1 MKSSIFKIGDVEY
14 TAYWK
19 DIVAT
24 YEEDQKTE
32 FRLTK
37 LTFSSV
43 YPKPLQRQ
51 NTKLVSQVFND
62 KTVTAMTTLQ
72 QKLIIS
78 EGSIKWIK
86 MITQWYKMTS
96 VKSKYIASRLNDEY
110 RGKWTKDWKS
120 FVYLSEICNTVSTLR
135 GSSKQAKKTNERYWK
150 CVSDYHKV

>member
-1 MKSSIFKIGDVEY
+1 MDVYNLVEEKGGSTISLISDNCRRLDQNVYNLIGGPGLVQLDADDDPVYAVYDYDHVYKNVRNNWFTEANKELCFKIGDVEY

-51 NTKLVSQVFND
+51 NTKLVFLMI
-62 KTVTAMTTLQ
+62 KLLQ
-72 QKLIIS
+72 PGQR
-78 EGSIKWIK
+78 
-86 MITQWYKMTS
+86 Y
-96 VKSKYIASRLNDEY
+96 SKN
-110 RGKWTKDWKS
+110 
-120 FVYLSEICNTVSTLR
+120 
-135 GSSKQAKKTNERYWK
+135 
-150 CVSDYHKV
+150 